1 MYFTSKGITSLDQEF
16 NPYLIFLISAIA
28 ELIGYSCCNFN
39 DKIGRKRGFMLFLF
53 LSSALC
59 LLVALIS
66 SIQTPLLLSATLPSN
81 ETSMTSMQILKIVF
95 ALIGKAM
102 VSAAFNSC
110 YVYNSMLYPSKV
122 RSSALLFTSNL
133 GAVGSYISPQIN
145 LLKSVWEPLPYF
157 VFGSSSFLSA
167 VFVFIM
173 PDPEIVKLN

>member
-1 MYFTSKGITSLDQEF
+1 
-16 NPYLIFLISAIA
+16 
-28 ELIGYSCCNFN
+28 
-39 DKIGRKRGFMLFLF
+39 
-53 LSSALC
+53 
-59 LLVALIS
+59 
-66 SIQTPLLLSATLPSN
+66 
-81 ETSMTSMQILKIVF
+81 MQILKIVF